1 MSFLRLAASA
11 LPSAAAFVTV
21 AMLGSTPAIAQAA
34 PAGATVYQQRCSLCH
49 SVVPDKNGVA
59 PSLAGVV
66 GRKAGSLAKFSYS
79 PALKASGIVWTPAQL
94 DTYLANPQKAVPGSR
109 MPLALGDPALRKAVI
124 AYLATLK

>member
-11 LPSAAAFVTV
+11 LPSAAAFATV
-21 AMLGSTPAIAQAA
+21 AMLGSTSAIAQAA
-34 PAGATVYQQRCSLCH
+34 PTGATVYQQRCSLCH

-79 PALKASGIVWTPAQL
+79 PALKATGLVWTPAQL
-94 DTYLANPQKAVPGSR
+94 DTYLTNPQKAVPGSR